1 MDKYNSTYKDILGI
15 WYGLA
20 LCAYARKTNCNNCR
34 TFFNFTTQDLKNPER
49 KIKFLEKT

>member
-34 TFFNFTTQDLKNPER
+34 TFFNFQT
-49 KIKFLEKT
+49 KFLKKT